1 MLHRRRRQHHDRP
14 CRRQPDSVLSAGA
27 SAWRKQ
33 PWRRRQRH
41 SGRSRGA
48 GIAAGC
54 LRNRVVLHATRLAKD
69 SAAQEAERQAGIRRL
84 YTNLVALVSLGAW
97 AIGAGGLLWTLA
109 EQAEAPIIGVPAGD
123 WKNPVSLW
131 LTLLVV
137 GAVVWLAHRRHAPW
151 AADRQALPRR
161 LYA

>member
-1 MLHRRRRQHHDRP
+1 MRR
-14 CRRQPDSVLSAGA
+14 
-27 SAWRKQ
+27 
-33 PWRRRQRH
+33 
-41 SGRSRGA
+41 
-48 GIAAGC
+48 
-54 LRNRVVLHATRLAKD
+54 RLAKD

-131 LTLLVV
+131 LTLLGV
-137 GAVVWLAHRRHAPW
+137 GAWVWFAHWRQAPW
-151 AADRQALPRR
+151 APDRQGLPRR
-161 LYA
+161 LCVWAGPLASALAILAPDVGILPPELSPP